1 MKIRIEIS
9 EDSQEEIIIRA
20 GQGNGRIEQIQRI
33 LAEALKL
40 DREMVLHTSG
50 TEHFVPI
57 RSILFF
63 ETYDGKVYAHTKDG
77 VFTAEQRLFELED
90 SLPSG
95 FVRISK
101 SAIANVM
108 CVSSLK
114 REMVGNGVLT
124 FYGCDKKAYFSRGY
138 YHLLKDR
145 LEEMRFKQ

>member
-9 EDSQEEIIIRA
+9 EDFQEEIIIRT
-20 GQGNGRIEQIQRI
+20 GQNNGRIEKIQSI
-33 LAEALKL
+33 LTQALQL

-63 ETYDGKVYAHTKDG
+63 ESYDGKVYAHTQNG
-77 VFTAEQRLFELED
+77 VFTAEKKLFELQD
-90 SLPSG
+90 SLPSD

-108 CVSSLK
+108 RISSLK
-114 REMVGNGVLT
+114 RELVGNGVVT
-124 FYGCDKKAYFSRGY
+124 FFDCDKKAYFY
-138 YHLLKDR
+138 IYKNLKFQKIR
-145 LEEMRFKQ
+145 S